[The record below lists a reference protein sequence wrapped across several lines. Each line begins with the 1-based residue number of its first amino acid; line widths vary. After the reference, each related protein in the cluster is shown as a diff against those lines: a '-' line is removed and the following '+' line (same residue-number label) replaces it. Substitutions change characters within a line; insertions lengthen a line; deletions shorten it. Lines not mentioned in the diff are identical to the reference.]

1 MPTPSE
7 SSSSLHAADRQGDHV
22 ELAIEA
28 DTAIV
33 SVIGD
38 CDISNRDE
46 LGAALERAAQSR
58 YVLVDFTRC
67 TLLDSTGIAALL
79 KARTRARNAAG
90 DLRLIVPHNGAVA
103 RIAHLTRLEDLIP
116 ISQSLDEA
124 LDLARPF

>member
-38 CDISNRDE
+38 YDISNRDE
-46 LGAALERAAQSR
+46 LSAALERAAQSR
-58 YVLVDFTRC
+58 YVLVDLHR
-67 TLLDSTGIAALL
+67 AAPCSIPRASRPYSRLGHEP
-79 KARTRARNAAG
+79 ATPQATCVSSSRTMA
-90 DLRLIVPHNGAVA
+90 P
-103 RIAHLTRLEDLIP
+103 
-116 ISQSLDEA
+116 
-124 LDLARPF
+124 